1 MKKVFLTLILCGCI
15 NYLFAQNSGNQ
26 SQLSPY
32 EIGIQ
37 NAVENGQ
44 IENGPQGLGEWNEKP
59 KQYQEPRLRTIT
71 SLYVEIENDPPRK
84 QNFNSYLVRYNF
96 KAIQVDKFLERKGI
110 KITDVKVEELNNG
123 KYNLYYRKAKS
134 KQR

>member
-1 MKKVFLTLILCGCI
+1 MNKVFITLILCGCI
-15 NYLFAQNSGNQ
+15 NYLFEQNSENQ
-26 SQLSPY
+26 SQPSPY

-44 IENGPQGLGEWNEKP
+44 IENGPQGLGEWNQKP
-59 KQYQEPRLRTIT
+59 KQYQESKLRTIT
-71 SLYVEIENDPPRK
+71 PLNIEIENDPPRK
-84 QNFNSYLVRYNF
+84 QNFKSYLVRYNF

-123 KYNLYYRKAKS
+123 KYNLYYRKVKS
-134 KQR
+134 K